1 MLRQIRRFAL
11 ARQKHDFVW
20 HRFPFRLDLTA
31 YAAQPCHHPILPE
44 EPQVSAASSLQ
55 YPSDEL
61 ARRDGDNR
69 GDLAPEFGVP
79 ILVLPAWPGIAVHPP

>member
-1 MLRQIRRFAL
+1 M
-11 ARQKHDFVW
+11 
-20 HRFPFRLDLTA
+20 
-31 YAAQPCHHPILPE
+31 
-44 EPQVSAASSLQ
+44 SAASSLQ